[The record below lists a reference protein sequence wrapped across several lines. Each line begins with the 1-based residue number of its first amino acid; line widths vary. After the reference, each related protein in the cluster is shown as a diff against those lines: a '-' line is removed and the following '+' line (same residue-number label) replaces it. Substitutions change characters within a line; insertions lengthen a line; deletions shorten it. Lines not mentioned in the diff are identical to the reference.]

1 MKKLLSG
8 SNITMSFGKDKTTKV
23 LKGVDIAVDEGEF
36 VALMG
41 ASGSGKSTLLYILSS
56 IETADEGQV
65 LFDGI
70 EISKLNERE
79 LADLRRKEFGFVFQQ
94 PTMLKNLNLLDNIIL
109 PPANDQ
115 RDRKALAERA
125 LELMAKTGLE
135 GLEERGIT
143 EVSGGQ
149 LQRAGICRAVL
160 NHPKI
165 IFADEPT
172 GALDSKSGVEVMKL
186 MTSLHREGIAILL
199 VTHDIK
205 VAAAAQRVLVM
216 RDGEIQSE
224 IRFETDDIEKREQ
237 ALAELLK
244 TKP

>member
-1 MKKLLSG
+1 MKNLLTG
-8 SNITMSFGKDKTTKV
+8 SKITKSFGKDQSTKV
-23 LKGVDIAVDEGEF
+23 LKGVDITVHEGEF

-56 IETADEGQV
+56 IENADEGQV
-65 LFDGI
+65 LFDGV
-70 EISKLNERE
+70 EISELNERE
-79 LADLRRKEFGFVFQQ
+79 LSDLRRNQFGFVFQQ

-109 PPANDQ
+109 PSVHDQ
-115 RDRKALAERA
+115 HDRKLLTEKARA
-125 LELMAKTGLE
+125 LMAKTGLE
-135 GLEERGIT
+135 GLEARGIT

-186 MTSLHREGIAILL
+186 LASLHQEGIAILL
-199 VTHDIK
+199 VTHDTK
-205 VAAAAQRVLVM
+205 VAAAAQRVLIM
-216 RDGEIQSE
+216 KDGDIRNQIQ
-224 IRFETDDIEKREQ
+224 FETDEPEAREA
-237 ALAELLK
+237 ALTELLMK
-244 TKP
+244 LN

>member
-8 SNITMSFGKDKTTKV
+8 NNITMSFGKDKTTKV

-109 PPANDQ
+109 PAANDQ

-172 GALDSKSGVEVMKL
+172 ARSIRNLALK
-186 MTSLHREGIAILL
+186 
-199 VTHDIK
+199 
-205 VAAAAQRVLVM
+205 
-216 RDGEIQSE
+216 
-224 IRFETDDIEKREQ
+224 
-237 ALAELLK
+237 
-244 TKP
+244 